1 MSNTEQ
7 NTEKDFLNEESLNTE
22 EATNTAES
30 QGACNETTSQGEP
43 VETVE
48 TLKAELETLK
58 DKQEE
63 LPDDSLS
70 FAAIASDDT
79 ETNGLYYVKYIGK
92 DDAKLKKFKGQL
104 KMVAAG

>member
-1 MSNTEQ
+1 M
-7 NTEKDFLNEESLNTE
+7 D
-22 EATNTAES
+22 AE
-30 QGACNETTSQGEP
+30 
-43 VETVE
+43 
-48 TLKAELETLK
+48 ELETLK

-79 ETNGLYYVKYIGK
+79 ETDGLYYVKYIGK